1 LTVPISAAETDALHY
16 GGLSVR
22 GLTAGAG
29 SFRLGP
35 VDLTVP
41 PGRVLVVLGP
51 SGAGK
56 TMLLETI
63 CGLRQQLC
71 GQIRLSGAELTG
83 LAPER
88 RGIGLVFQDAALFP
102 HLSVREN
109 VRFGPRARGRTA
121 DAATADSLLRRV
133 GIGHLANRSPRTLS
147 GGERQRV
154 ALARAL
160 AIRPR
165 LLLLDEPLS
174 ALDQP
179 TREEMRAFLQDV
191 LADLDIP
198 AVHVTHDRDEALS
211 IGDDLA
217 IIIGGRLAQA
227 GPAGQVTAAPADQA
241 AARLLGWVHLG
252 SGTIAE
258 PGTVRAGQFTF
269 PDVTDPQATGTV
281 QVYYRPEDVLLDSH
295 PEDSSGTGA
304 DGVVTVIGGIV
315 PTRPLARISL
325 ASDPPLTALVLHRDL
340 ERLQARAGDPVTAAL
355 PRASVRVFPTALEA
369 SHPGAAGAI
378 SRDVR
383 ATGCTASRAV
393 DAVPYVWAARR
404 ESGPRPVFGRSG
416 PTRAEASAATVKATS
431 RRLGRQAGRLSGR
444 STARPGVSAC
454 GRQRYIAG
462 PLSSGQG
469 DCYFFFPFLFFLF
482 FLLFLAM
489 RITPLPDPCGST
501 KC

>member
-1 LTVPISAAETDALHY
+1 MPIRAAETDAPYY

-22 GLTAGAG
+22 GLTSGAG

-71 GQIRLSGAELTG
+71 GQIRLDGTELTG
-83 LAPER
+83 LDPER

-109 VRFGPRARGRTA
+109 VRFGPRARGRAA
-121 DAATADSLLRRV
+121 DAATADSLLHRF

-160 AIRPR
+160 AIRPG

-179 TREEMRAFLQDV
+179 TREEMRALLQDV

-227 GPAGQVTAAPADQA
+227 GPAGQVTAAPAGQA

-252 SGTIAE
+252 SGAIAE

-269 PDVTDPQATGTV
+269 PDVTGPQATGTV
-281 QVYYRPEDVLLDSH
+281 QVYYRPEDVLLDRH
-295 PEDSSGTGA
+295 PENPAGTADPAGTGA
-304 DGVVTVIGGIV
+304 DGVVTVIGEIV

-340 ERLQARAGDPVTAAL
+340 ERLQARAGEPVTATL
-355 PRASVRVFPTALEA
+355 PPASVRVFPTA
-369 SHPGAAGAI
+369 
-378 SRDVR
+378 
-383 ATGCTASRAV
+383 
-393 DAVPYVWAARR
+393 
-404 ESGPRPVFGRSG
+404 
-416 PTRAEASAATVKATS
+416 
-431 RRLGRQAGRLSGR
+431 
-444 STARPGVSAC
+444 
-454 GRQRYIAG
+454 
-462 PLSSGQG
+462 
-469 DCYFFFPFLFFLF
+469 
-482 FLLFLAM
+482 
-489 RITPLPDPCGST
+489 
-501 KC
+501 